1 MTRDPD
7 QDPAPEQG
15 GAAASPPPRDRGQ
28 LVEFEQ
34 AVYGNFA
41 FWDKGY
47 ALLGHSPG
55 CLPDWLVDFK
65 AACQRFGETSGG
77 PLPADA
83 LFALRLPSGPWAV
96 VGVTPQGD
104 DDRGRPGA
112 LAFHGLF
119 LVASEYRKA
128 GFDPFAMAGAL
139 GNDWGPQHTT
149 LPRGSFL
156 SEPCDATTV
165 DDGDALWAARWLAWG
180 RRVVRES
187 ATPIDPL
194 ARRVCAAL
202 PPRVRRRKSFATLA
216 FSNAGR
222 FDLLAVPRLAG
233 VTLDPSY
240 LVLEPGQVGLRL
252 EPPPSPWSSRR
263 RVGLAACL
271 VALVAGATLAWLAA
285 APRPEPVDHPGPV
298 PLPVPV
304 AVRSVPPVPTV
315 APGLDDDRKA
325 AEALDSL
332 AGRMGVDDGP
342 GSGGEAADLGARV
355 ARLAER
361 LDYRGPL
368 LGDDELAAL
377 AAEPTDSESAR
388 RERDLA
394 LAWHAHLLRF
404 RHDEPWVVAD
414 GRESATQQA
423 ERLARWAGADPDE
436 AESKGEVAP
445 RTRAERAIGAVARHI
460 AAPVAVHPSPLS
472 PRYPALRDYV
482 RFLSRLPRR

>member
-1 MTRDPD
+1 MTRDPE
-7 QDPAPEQG
+7 QRPAPEQG
-15 GAAASPPPRDRGQ
+15 GAATLIPPRGHGPV
-28 LVEFEQ
+28 VEFEQ
-34 AVYGNFA
+34 AVYGNFG

-55 CLPDWLVDFK
+55 CQPEWLVDFR

-77 PLPADA
+77 PLPGDA
-83 LFALRLPSGPWAV
+83 LIALRLPSGPWAV

-128 GFDPFAMAGAL
+128 GFDPFALVGAL
-139 GNDWGPQHTT
+139 GRDWGPQHAS
-149 LPRGSFL
+149 LPRGSVVA
-156 SEPCDATTV
+156 EPGDPTTADA
-165 DDGDALWAARWLAWG
+165 DALWASRWLAWG

-187 ATPIDPL
+187 PTPIEPL
-194 ARRVCAAL
+194 ARRVWASL
-202 PPRVRRRKSFATLA
+202 PPRVRRRKSLATLA

-233 VTLDPSY
+233 VSLDASY
-240 LVLEPGQVGLRL
+240 LVMEPGQVGLRL
-252 EPPPSPWSSRR
+252 EAPPSPWSSRR
-263 RVGLAACL
+263 RVALAACL
-271 VALVAGATLAWLAA
+271 VALVVVGATLTWLAA
-285 APRPEPVDHPGPV
+285 APRPEPVDTPEPAAGPV
-298 PLPVPV
+298 AARV
-304 AVRSVPPVPTV
+304 AIPPTTP
-315 APGLDDDRKA
+315 APATAPDEDRRA

-332 AGRMGVDDGP
+332 AGRLGIDAKP
-342 GSGGEAADLGARV
+342 GSGVEAADLGARV
-355 ARLAER
+355 AQLARR
-361 LDYRGPL
+361 LDYRGAL
-368 LGDDELAAL
+368 LSDEELASL
-377 AAEPTDSESAR
+377 AAEPADSESAR

-404 RHDEPWVVAD
+404 RHDEPWAAAD

-423 ERLARWAGADPDE
+423 ERFARWAGTDPDDPEPSGE
-436 AESKGEVAP
+436 AAP
-445 RTRAERAIGAVARHI
+445 RTRAERAIGAVTRHI
-460 AAPVAVHPSPLS
+460 ASPVAVHPSPLS

>member
-1 MTRDPD
+1 MTRDVE
-7 QDPAPEQG
+7 QEPAPEQG
-15 GAAASPPPRDRGQ
+15 DAVISPPRRGQ
-28 LVEFEQ
+28 GQVVEFEQ
-34 AVYGNFA
+34 AVYGNFG

-55 CLPDWLVDFK
+55 CRPEWLADFK
-65 AACQRFGETSGG
+65 GACQRFGEATGG

-83 LFALRLPSGPWAV
+83 LFALRLPSGTWAV

-119 LVASEYRKA
+119 LAASEYRKV
-128 GFDPFAMAGAL
+128 GFDPFALAGAL
-139 GNDWGPQHTT
+139 RCDWGVQHAA
-149 LPRGSFL
+149 LPRGRVIA
-156 SEPCDATTV
+156 EAGDATTA
-165 DDGDALWAARWLAWG
+165 DADALWVARWLAWG
-180 RRVVRES
+180 RRVVLES
-187 ATPIDPL
+187 STPIEPL
-194 ARRVCAAL
+194 ARRAWASL
-202 PPRVRRRKSFATLA
+202 PARTRKRKSLATLA

-222 FDLLAVPRLAG
+222 FDLLAVPKLAG

-240 LVLEPGQVGLRL
+240 LVMEPGQVGLRL
-252 EPPPSPWSSRR
+252 EPPPRPWSSRR
-263 RVGLAACL
+263 RVGLAAGL
-271 VALVAGATLAWLAA
+271 VALAFVGVALAWLAA
-285 APRPEPVDHPGPV
+285 APRTVPEAPEPI
-298 PLPVPV
+298 PVPV
-304 AVRSVPPVPTV
+304 MPRVDVRPAPPTA
-315 APGLDDDRKA
+315 APAPDDDRRA

-332 AGRMGVDDGP
+332 AGRLGVDTGP
-342 GSGGEAADLGARV
+342 GLDTRV
-355 ARLAER
+355 ARLADR

-368 LGDDELAAL
+368 LDDEELAAL

-404 RHDEPWVVAD
+404 RHDEPWATGD

-423 ERLARWAGADPDE
+423 ERLARWAGAAP
-436 AESKGEVAP
+436 GEPETSGETVP
-445 RTRAERAIGAVARHI
+445 RTAAERAVDAVARHI
-460 AAPVAVHPSPLS
+460 ASPVAVHPSPLS